1 MNKLPGQNGI
11 AIWLFGLSGAG
22 KSTIAILLERMLAER
37 GIFSIR
43 LDGDELRDGVNKGL
57 GFTDDDRSE
66 NIRRTA
72 EIARLLT
79 DNNVISI
86 CSLITP
92 LTRHRN
98 IARDILGDKIFEIFV
113 DCPLEVCADRDVK
126 GLYRKAK
133 AQMIEKFTG
142 FDSAFEK
149 PDIPTFTISTQGS
162 RAEECATT
170 IIESLLSRIRIPHL
184 PHVEDNGSVALS
196 ACI

>member
-57 GFTDDDRSE
+57 GFSDDDRSE

-79 DNNVISI
+79 GNNVITI

-92 LTRHRN
+92 LGRHRK
-98 IARDILGDKIFEIFV
+98 IARDILGDKIFEVFV
-113 DCPLEVCADRDVK
+113 DCPLEVCANRDVK
-126 GLYRKAK
+126 GLYKKAK

-142 FDSAFEK
+142 FDSSFEK

-162 RAEECATT
+162 KVEECASA
-170 IIESLLSRIRIPHL
+170 IIESLISRIRIPLL
-184 PHVEDNGSVALS
+184 PLADGDESVMLS